1 MRGGP
6 FYFRQFEI
14 SKCRVITRTMK
25 KLINFTLGMLVLTQ
39 FVFAN
44 EAPREIVLET
54 QKINDAVHWMPETI
68 EVTRGEKIKF
78 IVKHELQGGFDFH
91 GFFIPVLKISEQ
103 VNRNEPKIVEVAI
116 PKDLKTGKH
125 PIGCQFHPKHVKATL
140 VVK

>member
-1 MRGGP
+1 
-6 FYFRQFEI
+6 
-14 SKCRVITRTMK
+14 MK

-44 EAPREIVLET
+44 ESPREIVLET

-103 VNRNEPKIVEVAI
+103 VNRNEPKTVEVAI

-125 PIGCQFHPKHVKATL
+125 PIGCQFHPKHVQATL